1 MKAESLI
8 NYSTLRRHPA
18 INNNGIPETPEQLRQ
33 RRSVTRLINL
43 IKMWEKQEM
52 KRIQK

>member
-8 NYSTLRRHPA
+8 NYSALRRHPV
-18 INNNGIPETPEQLRQ
+18 ISPNGTEETPEQLRQ
-33 RRSVTRLINL
+33 RRSITRLINL